1 MPLYNTTCPNC
12 KYRKRFLTTGAS
24 FDSISL
30 EQKKCPKCGTE
41 LIRDGAG
48 PSTSVKE
55 VLDNG
60 AMPKA
65 VERFADIED
74 MMAERNRNADPN
86 AGRKN
91 YS

>member
-1 MPLYNTTCPNC
+1 MTTSS
-12 KYRKRFLTTGAS
+12 S
-24 FDSISL
+24 FDTVPPA
-30 EQKKCPKCGTE
+30 QKTCKCGTE
-41 LIRDGAG
+41 LIRDGSG
-48 PSTSVKE
+48 PSTSIKE

-74 MMAERNRNADPN
+74 MMHERIANSDPN